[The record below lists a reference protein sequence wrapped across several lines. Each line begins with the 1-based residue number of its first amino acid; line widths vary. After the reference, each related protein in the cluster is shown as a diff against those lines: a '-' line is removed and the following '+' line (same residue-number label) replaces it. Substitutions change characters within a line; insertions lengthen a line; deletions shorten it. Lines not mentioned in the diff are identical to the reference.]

1 VPSDATSKSTISPQE
16 ALIYAMVAAAAAD
29 RTIAQ
34 MEIARMHSMV
44 SELPA
49 FRTVE
54 DAWFAREAQE
64 CGKILS
70 KPGGVD
76 RVVRLIA
83 QSLTGELRETAYALA
98 ADVAAS
104 DVAIKDDERNFL
116 DLLSQGLQLDDL
128 VCAALQRSAQVRH
141 RPI

>member
-1 VPSDATSKSTISPQE
+1 VPSDATSKSAISPQE

-34 MEIARMHSMV
+34 MEITRMHSMV
-44 SELPA
+44 GELPA
-49 FRTVE
+49 FRDVD
-54 DAWFAREAQE
+54 DAWFSREAQE
-64 CGKILS
+64 CGKILA

-104 DVAIKDDERNFL
+104 DFAIKDDERNFL
-116 DLLSQGLQLDDL
+116 QLLSQGLQLDDL
-128 VCAALQRSAQVRH
+128 VCAALQRSAQTRH
-141 RPI
+141 RAI